1 VPLYEYKCKA
11 CGHRL
16 EKIVM
21 FSDPPLTL
29 CPHCGKESLE
39 QLISASSV
47 HFKGSGWYKTDY
59 ASKSTGSDVSAS
71 SSGKDG
77 VGSSAVKPAAS
88 SSDSASSAKTETKS
102 EAKTES
108 KPAAASSA
116 GGEKK

>member
-1 VPLYEYKCKA
+1 LCKA

-59 ASKSTGSDVSAS
+59 ASKTSGSSAS
-71 SSGKDG
+71 SSGNDG
-77 VGSSAVKPAAS
+77 DGSSAAKSV
-88 SSDSASSAKTETKS
+88 ASSADSAHSAKTDTKS
-102 EAKTES
+102 ESKTES
-108 KPAAASSA
+108 KPAAASSN
-116 GGEKK
+116 GGVKK